1 MRNSIAHGKSVAW
14 RTVALQLA
22 ASVVAALLAAGFGWR
37 DGLATLVG
45 GFLVSFGNGL
55 FALRMYARGV
65 TSGRSALRSV
75 YAAEMLKWLWLGS
88 MLYLAIA
95 VWKLPFPGLI
105 AGILAAQFAFWIAL
119 LATR

>member
-55 FALRMYARGV
+55 FALRMYAVEHLLLLRRRQDGV
-65 TSGRSALRSV
+65 GRH
-75 YAAEMLKWLWLGS
+75 
-88 MLYLAIA
+88 
-95 VWKLPFPGLI
+95 
-105 AGILAAQFAFWIAL
+105 
-119 LATR
+119 